1 MSERKFPLPWS
12 LDIWR
17 PQTQTEYL
25 IRIKSFDGA
34 EVLPP
39 VKYSPELRDRY
50 QAICNELESPDQQTA
65 IEGYQRSLDY
75 AHAETERVRA
85 LFQSE
90 VAMRDECIADL
101 RAELAELRAETSQL
115 SLLNGEV
122 A

>member
-50 QAICNELESPDQQTA
+50 QAICDALESPDQQTA

-75 AHAETERVRA
+75 AHAETERVRKH
-85 LFQSE
+85 FQRE
-90 VAMRDECIADL
+90 CAARDERIQML
-101 RAELAELRAETSQL
+101 KEEIEELKARPVDGQM
-115 SLLNGEV
+115 SLLQ
-122 A
+122 